1 MNVPKFLLSSNSGL
15 TETLFVVHTEYPRF
29 ILNIINDEIFWL
41 EEFDE
46 NEIKEEE
53 LEKLLSD
60 SAWKYEKDR
69 VENLAEPKHSVTPRT
84 HQKK

>member
-46 NEIKEEE
+46 NDIKEIKDQTQILINQALDFYDNEIG
-53 LEKLLSD
+53 KLS
-60 SAWKYEKDR
+60 
-69 VENLAEPKHSVTPRT
+69 
-84 HQKK
+84 

>member
-41 EEFDE
+41 EEFDKNDIKE
-46 NEIKEEE
+46 IKNQTQILINQALDFYDNEID
-53 LEKLLSD
+53 KLS
-60 SAWKYEKDR
+60 
-69 VENLAEPKHSVTPRT
+69 
-84 HQKK
+84 

>member
-46 NEIKEEE
+46 NDIKEIKNQTQILINQALDFYDNEIS
-53 LEKLLSD
+53 KL
-60 SAWKYEKDR
+60 
-69 VENLAEPKHSVTPRT
+69 T
-84 HQKK
+84 

>member
-46 NEIKEEE
+46 NDIKEIKNETQILINQALNFYDNEIG
-53 LEKLLSD
+53 KL
-60 SAWKYEKDR
+60 
-69 VENLAEPKHSVTPRT
+69 T
-84 HQKK
+84 